1 MSIGRPALFPTPPF
15 PQWYPVLVPTDNWTD
30 YQYAARRQ
38 RGDVDM
44 RMSWYYTLRM
54 STDLHE
60 YTRLRRAAQGLTLQ
74 QAATLA
80 GVSASYWCD
89 IEKGRRTI
97 TLPMVKRMAP
107 ALGVDRNTLYSVVI
121 RANLASLGEDL
132 EAVIRPSLGF

>member
-1 MSIGRPALFPTPPF
+1 
-15 PQWYPVLVPTDNWTD
+15 
-30 YQYAARRQ
+30 
-38 RGDVDM
+38 M
-44 RMSWYYTLRM
+44 RVSWYYTLRM
-54 STDLHE
+54 TTDLHE
-60 YTRLRRAAQGLTLQ
+60 YTRLRRTAQGLTLQ

-97 TLPMVKRMAP
+97 TLPMVKRMAT

-121 RANLASLGEDL
+121 MANLASLGEDL